1 MHRNVNC
8 TSNRPMKLQFTLHTA
23 NRAIRA
29 NKVRSGLTV
38 LGIVI
43 GITAIM
49 LIVSIGEGAQ
59 RLILG
64 QIEGLGAETIVLR
77 PGREPKGPTDFA
89 QTLFA
94 DSLKAR
100 ELEALK
106 HKENVPEL
114 VATAPVVFLSDSVS
128 YQGKVEYPSI
138 FGWSAEF
145 MASMMNVE
153 LKSGTLFDENDIK
166 QSATVAVI
174 GSKVAEKLFGGED
187 PLGKSVRVRN
197 TNFRIVAVL
206 KPGNSGLFNVDN
218 MLVVPYTAALTY
230 LSQQKHY

>member
-1 MHRNVNC
+1 MASLYY
-8 TSNRPMKLQFTLHTA
+8 TGKTA
-23 NRAIRA
+23 YHAVWA

-114 VATAPVVFLSDSVS
+114 VAT
-128 YQGKVEYPSI
+128 
-138 FGWSAEF
+138 
-145 MASMMNVE
+145 
-153 LKSGTLFDENDIK
+153 
-166 QSATVAVI
+166 
-174 GSKVAEKLFGGED
+174 
-187 PLGKSVRVRN
+187 
-197 TNFRIVAVL
+197 
-206 KPGNSGLFNVDN
+206 
-218 MLVVPYTAALTY
+218 
-230 LSQQKHY
+230 